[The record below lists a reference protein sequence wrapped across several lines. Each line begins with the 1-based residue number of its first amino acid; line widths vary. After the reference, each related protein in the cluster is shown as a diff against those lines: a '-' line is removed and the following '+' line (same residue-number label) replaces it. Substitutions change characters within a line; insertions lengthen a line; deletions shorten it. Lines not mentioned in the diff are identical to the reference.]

1 MTTWA
6 ELGLPCAL
14 RAGYGWQRDAGLA
27 RTPFADALPEQALA
41 RAKRRRTYRLAW
53 ALSGDQLAL
62 AEEHLLTYGYG
73 RLGVLLT
80 LPSAAG
86 PVAVRLRL
94 TEDLEVSAIR
104 PGLFQLTCEAETLL
118 TPARTGDLLCDE
130 GLSIHVAT
138 APYPFPVSDALASA
152 ARLLSAAAFRGIVEN
167 INTTALLTLGSVVN
181 TLVPYTLE
189 PEEIDTTAILTYVS
203 IFSTLTTITLDPDNM
218 DTTAILTFGS
228 IEDTLVIYTHP
239 SNDEKITSVGTLLSA
254 IFE

>member
-1 MTTWA
+1 MSNYTAPFTAAEVDAALTDAQTALQPEGALELAETNQVENAAVAAVENLPTTRQ
-6 ELGLPCAL
+6 P
-14 RAGYGWQRDAGLA
+14 
-27 RTPFADALPEQALA
+27 RTWYL
-41 RAKRRRTYRLAW
+41 RLA
-53 ALSGDQLAL
+53 
-62 AEEHLLTYGYG
+62 TP
-73 RLGVLLT
+73 
-80 LPSAAG
+80 PSL
-86 PVAVRLRL
+86 V
-94 TEDLEVSAIR
+94 
-104 PGLFQLTCEAETLL
+104 
-118 TPARTGDLLCDE
+118 
-130 GLSIHVAT
+130 VAT
-138 APYPFPVSDALASA
+138 NLYPVEATEQLASA

-189 PEEIDTTAILTYVS
+189 PEEIDTTAILTYGS

>member
-41 RAKRRRTYRLAW
+41 RAKRSRTYRLAW

-94 TEDLEVSAIR
+94 TEDLEVSAIQPDLYR
-104 PGLFQLTCEAETLL
+104 LEGVFESIIQPPAIVDAFKLNLYALL
-118 TPARTGDLLCDE
+118 QGIATGAGVHKTNLYSVFNVLADQSAVLKANQYVVY
-130 GLSIHVAT
+130 GGIASGSA
-138 APYPFPVSDALASA
+138 VSKTSAYAVTGGIASGSA
-152 ARLLSAAAFRGIVEN
+152 ASKVSLYAIIV
-167 INTTALLTLGSVVN
+167 TA
-181 TLVPYTLE
+181 
-189 PEEIDTTAILTYVS
+189 
-203 IFSTLTTITLDPDNM
+203 
-218 DTTAILTFGS
+218 
-228 IEDTLVIYTHP
+228 
-239 SNDEKITSVGTLLSA
+239 
-254 IFE
+254 